1 MEPEERLRMGVS
13 IYRHNVSS
21 AMYSAHFVSELVGA
35 HLHRNF
41 ESWEELEYTL
51 SELGVSAKELQE
63 VAELFKTGSTSA
75 GLGSHLSDPKALAA
89 FNIEST

>member
-13 IYRHNVSS
+13 IYLHNVSS